1 MPLLNQTLRQQGR
14 WNRMNDMNNLQQ
26 RLMTADR
33 STLLGMLAQVI
44 HELTIRARYFY
55 DRTDALEG
63 MRETNEAIHHVSGH
77 LRDLIDPIEPM
88 TDSRADGIAAA
99 SELLPQRAIT
109 RIYEF
114 TA

>member
-1 MPLLNQTLRQQGR
+1 MLPLNQTLHRQGR

-26 RLMTADR
+26 RLITADR
-33 STLLGMLAQVI
+33 STFLVMLAQVI

-55 DRTDALEG
+55 DRTDALGG

-88 TDSRADGIAAA
+88 TAGRADSIVAA
-99 SELLPQRAIT
+99 SELLPQRAIA
-109 RIYEF
+109 RIYEL

>member
-1 MPLLNQTLRQQGR
+1 
-14 WNRMNDMNNLQQ
+14 MNNLQQ

-33 STLLGMLAQVI
+33 PTLLVMLAEAI

-55 DRTDALEG
+55 DRTDALGG
-63 MRETNEAIHHVSGH
+63 MQETNEAIHHVSGH
-77 LRDLIDPIEPM
+77 LRDLIDPIEP
-88 TDSRADGIAAA
+88 TTASRGDSIVTA